1 MTRIVSRASL
11 ADLQGVSPPTVDTWV
26 RQGCPVVARGGRG
39 KEWKFDNSEVTTWR
53 IERKVAEATGAERAD
68 EEELRRRKLAAE
80 TELAELELAKAR
92 GDVVGVA
99 QIERNLSVLF
109 AEVRTN
115 VRNIPDRVVSSL
127 IGMTDEREFKDGL
140 RREIDLVLEA
150 LSDSNVL
157 IESSEDDA
165 EDDSGGGV

>member
-1 MTRIVSRASL
+1 M
-11 ADLQGVSPPTVDTWV
+11 
-26 RQGCPVVARGGRG
+26 ARGGRG
-39 KEWKFDNSEVTTWR
+39 KEWQFDNSEVTTWR
-53 IERKVAEATGAERAD
+53 IDRKVAEATGTERAD

-115 VRNIPDRVVSSL
+115 LRNVPDRVVSSL
-127 IGMTDEREFKDGL
+127 IGMTDEREFKSGL
-140 RREIDLVLEA
+140 LREIDLVLAA
-150 LSDSNVL
+150 LSESGVL
-157 IESSEDDA
+157 IEPSEEGE
-165 EDDSGGGV
+165 EDHHGGGV

>member
-11 ADLQGVSPPTVDTWV
+11 ANLQGVSPPTVDAWV

-39 KEWKFDNSEVTTWR
+39 KEWKFDNSEVTSWR
-53 IERKVAEATGAERAD
+53 IDRKVAEATGAERAD

-99 QIERNLSVLF
+99 QIERNLSSLF
-109 AEVRTN
+109 AEIRTN

-127 IGMTDEREFKDGL
+127 IGMTSEREFKEIL
-140 RREIDLVLEA
+140 LREIDLVLSA
-150 LSDSNVL
+150 LSESDVI
-157 IESSEDDA
+157 IESDDEDA
-165 EDDSGGGV
+165 EVDHGGDV